1 MLRKKY
7 RLGRETTLI
16 PYEWGRSGL
25 H

>member
-7 RLGRETTLI
+7 RLGRETALI